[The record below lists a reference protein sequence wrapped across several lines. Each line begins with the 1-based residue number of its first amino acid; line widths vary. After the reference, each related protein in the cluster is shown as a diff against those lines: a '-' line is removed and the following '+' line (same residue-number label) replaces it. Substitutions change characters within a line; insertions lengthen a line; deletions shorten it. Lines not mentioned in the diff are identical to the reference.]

1 MSIEINTLAPDF
13 TADTDGGGKITL
25 SENKG
30 KWVVLYFYPKDS
42 TSGCTTEACNFRDN
56 YERLA
61 SLNVMIIGVSPDSP
75 KSHDNFKAKQELN
88 FTLVS
93 DADKSI
99 CEAYG
104 VWVEKSMYGRK
115 YMGVE
120 RSTFIIDPEANIK
133 QIYRKVKV
141 NGHVDAVIE
150 QLKALQGSAE

>member
-1 MSIEINTLAPDF
+1 MSIEINTLAPNF
-13 TADTDGGGKITL
+13 TADTDGEKKLTL
-25 SENKG
+25 SENRG
-30 KWVVLYFYPKDS
+30 KWIVLYFYPKDS

-56 YERLA
+56 YERL
-61 SLNVMIIGVSPDSP
+61 SMLNADIIGVSPDSS

-93 DADKSI
+93 DSDKSI

-120 RSTFIIDPEANIK
+120 RSTFIIDPDGIIR

-141 NGHVDAVIE
+141 NGHVDAVIAE
-150 QLKALQGSAE
+150 LQALQGAAE

>member
-30 KWVVLYFYPKDS
+30 KWIVIYFYPKDS

-56 YERLA
+56 YERL
-61 SLNVMIIGVSPDSP
+61 STLNAVILGVSPDSV

-88 FTLVS
+88 FSLIS
-93 DADKSI
+93 DTNKSI
-99 CEAYG
+99 CESYG
-104 VWVEKSMYGRK
+104 VWVEKSMYGKK

-120 RSTFIIDPEANIK
+120 RSTFIIDPEGNIK
-133 QIYRKVKV
+133 KIYRKVKV
-141 NGHVDAVIE
+141 NGHVDTVIADL
-150 QLKALQGSAE
+150 QALQSSAE